1 MIKII
6 YNSPAV
12 PQKPYDFNLNTEYM
26 LNKIDNKYII
36 AISKNDKR
44 EFEIGFI
51 KSIFKP
57 CEGYSW
63 DMLEKENKGVQNTLK
78 VNKKNQNINEREGD

>member
-78 VNKKNQNINEREGD
+78 INKKNQNINEREGD